1 MRSMPVRLYQGRD
14 QQKMNTMDNKS
25 TKLVSITIDGHK
37 ISAPYRASLLSVAS
51 RMGISI
57 PTLCHHDA
65 LEPAGACRLC
75 IVEHVRDGWSKF
87 VTACNYPVNEGMVFR
102 TASQEVVQYRRMT
115 MEALLARCPNVP
127 EIRKLALKLGVVES
141 RFTEGDETCI
151 LCGMCT
157 RVCETYAT
165 SAISTL
171 NRGSDK
177 VVGTF
182 DNKPPEDCVGCGSC
196 ASVCPTGHIK
206 DRREGGV
213 YEIWEREFPVAVCG
227 VETEK
232 CRGCGACEEACPFRV
247 PRVVL
252 QKGAMP
258 VSTIDR
264 EACRGCGVCVA
275 ACPTGAIAQ
284 PRASRDLPKN
294 SGGILVIACGRS
306 ALKIPTSPT
315 IPDGAHVMELPCVG
329 GVTPAMLIGALARGH
344 DGVLVMGRHEST
356 CKLDGSEKHARY
368 TVKQMERL
376 ARLVGLGEGRVQFVE
391 PLPGLQGPTIAI
403 ADFLKA
409 TDPTPLK
416 TTLPID
422 HALDGMDDA
431 LAVTRWLCERDELSI
446 DGKAWLD
453 SHEIPAAKSAKGSV
467 DAGAIPYLDILLG
480 HLLEPARLP
489 AILGKDL
496 EASKSR
502 GVHIGPM
509 PQINLQLAL
518 PPKEIAI
525 LRERLTTAQDND
537 IDIVET
543 GDLSE
548 LIQYLLLLRKGSWRN
563 SHVQPVLA
571 SDPAAASDAERQA
584 DR

>member
-1 MRSMPVRLYQGRD
+1 MRSLPVRLYQRRD
-14 QQKMNTMDNKS
+14 HQKMNMMDKQS
-25 TKLVSITIDGHK
+25 IKLVSITIDGHK
-37 ISAPYRASLLSVAS
+37 MTAPYRASLLSVAS
-51 RMGISI
+51 RMGIYI

-87 VTACNYPVNEGMVFR
+87 VTACNYPVDEGMVFR
-102 TASQEVVQYRRMT
+102 AASQEVVRYRRMT

-127 EIRKLALKLGVVES
+127 RIRKLAQKLGVVES
-141 RFTEGDETCI
+141 RFTAGDETCI

-171 NRGSDK
+171 HRGSDK

-182 DNKPPEDCVGCGSC
+182 DDKPPADCVGCGSC

-252 QKGAMP
+252 QKGATP

-264 EACRGCGVCVA
+264 EACRGCGVCLA
-275 ACPTGAIAQ
+275 ACPTGAIVQ
-284 PRASRDLPKN
+284 PRASRDLPDN
-294 SGGILVIACGRS
+294 SAGILVVACGRS
-306 ALKIPTSPT
+306 ALKIPTSPN
-315 IPDGAHVMELPCVG
+315 IPDGANVMELPCVG
-329 GVTPAMLIGALARGH
+329 GVTRAMIIGALARGYN
-344 DGVLVMGRHEST
+344 GVLVMGRHEST
-356 CKLDGSEKHARY
+356 CKLNGAEGHARH

-391 PLPGLQGPTIAI
+391 PLSGPQGPTIAI
-403 ADFLKA
+403 AEFLES

-416 TTLPID
+416 TTLPIE
-422 HALDGMDDA
+422 HALSGMDDA

-453 SHEIPAAKSAKGSV
+453 SHEIPAAESVENSV
-467 DAGAIPYLDILLG
+467 DADAIPYLDILLG
-480 HLLEPARLP
+480 HLLAPARLP
-489 AILGKDL
+489 AILG
-496 EASKSR
+496 EALKTKETQ
-502 GVHIGPM
+502 GVHIGPL
-509 PQINLQLAL
+509 PETNLQLAL
-518 PPKEIAI
+518 PREEVAV
-525 LRERLTTAQDND
+525 LRDRLATALDND
-537 IDIVET
+537 IDVVET
-543 GDLSE
+543 DDLAE
-548 LIQYLLLLRKGSWRN
+548 LIQYLLLLREGSWRN
-563 SHVQPVLA
+563 SHVRPVLT
-571 SDPAAASDAERQA
+571 SGPAAASDAERQA
-584 DR
+584 D